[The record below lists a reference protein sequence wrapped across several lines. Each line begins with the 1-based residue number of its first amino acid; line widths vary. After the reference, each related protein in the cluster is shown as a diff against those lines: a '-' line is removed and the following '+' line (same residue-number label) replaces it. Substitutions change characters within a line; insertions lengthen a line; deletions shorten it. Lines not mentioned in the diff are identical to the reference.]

1 MTCKTMS
8 ETGIQER
15 VRQQGIEILYRSV
28 RPGIRGS
35 TFQKG
40 DQWYIVVNRHD
51 SPERRN
57 FTIAHEYFEIQ
68 LNDRQDLSLDEK
80 HHLASKMVAEFL
92 LPDETFGASALTKNL
107 HELKQ
112 EYPHVSY
119 EVIARRL
126 PYFRPV
132 VVSILDN
139 LQVTSRFGAP
149 TINFPREISEIEMK
163 VARISYETGKT
174 VTLSEP
180 PLEVTGY
187 YLEEI
192 NNIVR
197 VFVVAEVDE

>member
-1 MTCKTMS
+1 MS
-8 ETGIQER
+8 IQEK
-15 VRQQGIEILYRSV
+15 VHQQGIEILYQCV
-28 RPGIRGS
+28 GPGIRGS
-35 TFQKG
+35 TFQK
-40 DQWYIVVNRHD
+40 DNQWYIVVNRHD
-51 SPERRN
+51 PPERQN

-68 LNDRQDLSLDEK
+68 LNDRQDLSLDAK
-80 HHLASKMVAEFL
+80 HQLANRMAAEFL
-92 LPDETFGASALTKNL
+92 LPDSTFGALALTKNL

-112 EYPHVSY
+112 EFPNVSY

-139 LQVTSRFGAP
+139 LRVTSRFGAP
-149 TINFPREISEIEMK
+149 NINYPRKISEIEMK
-163 VARISYETGKT
+163 TARISYETRKT

-192 NNIVR
+192 NSIVR
-197 VFVVAEVDE
+197 VFVIAEVDELP

>member
-1 MTCKTMS
+1 MS
-8 ETGIQER
+8 IQEK
-15 VRQQGIEILYRSV
+15 VHQQGIEILYQSV
-28 RPGIRGS
+28 GPGIRDS
-35 TFQKG
+35 TFQK
-40 DQWYIVVNRHD
+40 DNQWYIVVNRHD
-51 SPERRN
+51 PPERQN

-80 HHLASKMVAEFL
+80 HHLANRMAAEFL
-92 LPDETFGASALTKNL
+92 LQDAAFEALALTKNL

-112 EYPHVSY
+112 EFPHASY

-139 LQVTSRFGAP
+139 LRVTSRFGAP
-149 TINFPREISEIEMK
+149 NINYPRKISEIEMK
-163 VARISYETGKT
+163 VARSSYATKKT

-180 PLEVTGY
+180 PLKVTGY

-192 NNIVR
+192 NSIVR
-197 VFVVAEVDE
+197 VFVIAEVDE